1 MAVVVIISAMAALAG
16 PSIMNALG
24 DYRARDFTGQVV
36 NVYNA
41 ARARATGTGRAQ
53 LVRFSAAA
61 NGGQGGLIA
70 YEGNNSSCVASNWVA
85 IVAAGCATGT
95 GFCTDQLNPATR
107 QLPDEMMQLSMRTT
121 GNAGTWAETDA
132 DTCYEPNGITFWRAG
147 TAVAAGLPMSSENG
161 GSTGTLRGGFLMRV
175 QRLGNGNVPISVD
188 RQVTIPLSATAR
200 VMR

>member
-1 MAVVVIISAMAALAG
+1 MAVVVIISVMAALAG
-16 PSIMNALG
+16 PSMMNALG
-24 DYRARDFTGQVV
+24 DYRARDLTGQIV
-36 NVYNA
+36 NVYNG

-53 LVRFSAAA
+53 LVRFTAAA

-70 YEGNNSSCVASNWVA
+70 YEGNNSSCVASNWTA

-107 QLPDEMMQLSMRTT
+107 QLPDEVMQLSMRTT
-121 GNAGTWAETDA
+121 GNADTWAETDA

-147 TAVAAGLPMSSENG
+147 AAVGAGLLMSSENG
-161 GSTGTLRGGFLMRV
+161 GSNGTLRGGFLIRV
-175 QRLGNGNVPISVD
+175 QRLSSDNTPISVD
-188 RQVTIPLSATAR
+188 RQLTVPLGATAR